1 MHHGYAQGEGVAN
14 LDQVPET
21 GALVAIGFPK
31 FGGGTS
37 AYARYIAICPPDWK
51 HGVRVGEVPEAPLAQ
66 STKPFR
72 WDAALGMRR
81 R

>member
-14 LDQVPET
+14 LDQVSET

-31 FGGGTS
+31 LGG
-37 AYARYIAICPPDWK
+37 YARYMAICPPDWK